1 VSTNDQVKS
10 IPKDGLTGL
19 QENFTT
25 DAISGLLVFLL
36 AMPLSLGI
44 AKASEFPPIYGIITA
59 IIGGIFVSFF
69 AGSRLTIKGPA
80 AGLIVI
86 CAGAVAEFG
95 GGEVGWK
102 LALGAIVVAGFF
114 QVIFGLLKFGK
125 YSDFIPSSAIHGM
138 LAAIGIIIFSKQIH
152 SLLGIDPKTLKG
164 LEPLEL
170 LAHIP
175 HSLSTLNPST
185 TMIGVISLVILFGMP
200 MIKNRFVKMIPPPLV
215 VLLVAIP
222 LQLEM
227 GFKQNQPPF
236 TLVSIGNLM
245 EALKVNVSFDGIAQ
259 LGIFIKYVV
268 LFTLIGSIESLL
280 TVKAIDKLDPY
291 YRKSN
296 YNKDLIA
303 VGLGNMIAGV
313 LGGLPMISEVARSSA
328 NVNNGAKTRW
338 ANFFHGF
345 WLLAFVLMARPVI
358 EMIPNAALAA
368 MLIAVGYKLAHPKE
382 FRHALHVGVVQFT
395 VFVATVIITLST
407 DLLVGVFSGVALK
420 LIFNLIIGH
429 TSIGNIFKAHVS
441 IEKSG
446 DSNYLVKLADSVTF
460 SNFLGFKKQME
471 TIPAAQHVV
480 VDASAINLVD
490 HTVMENLYVME
501 RDYKREGGKF
511 EIKGFDDKKSMGHA
525 ASSARKKVTV

>member
-1 VSTNDQVKS
+1 VSTNEQVKS
-10 IPKDGLTGL
+10 VPKDGLAGL
-19 QENFTT
+19 QENFGT

-44 AKASEFPPIYGIITA
+44 AKASEFPPIYGIVTA
-59 IIGGIFVSFF
+59 IIGGIVVSFF

-95 GGEVGWK
+95 GGELGWK
-102 LALGAIVVAGFF
+102 LALGAIMVAGAF
-114 QVIFGLLKFGK
+114 QIVFGLLKFGK

-152 SLLGIDPKTLKG
+152 TLFGIDPKTLKG

-175 HSLSTLNPST
+175 TSIANLDTKTTL
-185 TMIGVISLVILFGMP
+185 IGVISLIILFGMP
-200 MIKNRFVKMIPPPLV
+200 MIKNKFVKMIPAPLI

-222 LQLEM
+222 MQLEM
-227 GFKQNQPPF
+227 DFKHTEAPY
-236 TLVSIGNLM
+236 TLVSVGNLL
-245 EALKVNVSFDGIAQ
+245 EAFRVNVSFDGLAQ
-259 LGIFIKYVV
+259 SGIFIKYVI
-268 LFTLIGSIESLL
+268 LFTLIGSIESIL

-303 VGLGNMIAGV
+303 VGIGNMVAGIF
-313 LGGLPMISEVARSSA
+313 GGLPMISEVARSSA

-338 ANFFHGF
+338 ANFFHGMF
-345 WLLAFVLMARPVI
+345 LLVFVLAARPVI

-382 FRHALHVGVVQFT
+382 FRHALHVGVYQFI
-395 VFVATVIITLST
+395 VFVATVVITLAT
-407 DLLVGVFSGVALK
+407 DLLVGVFSGVAIK
-420 LIFNLIIGH
+420 LLINFFLSP
-429 TSIGNIFKAHVS
+429 TSIGNIFKANV
-441 IEKSG
+441 EVTKTG
-446 DSNYLVKLADSVTF
+446 DNYLVKLADSLTF
-460 SNFLGFKKQME
+460 SNYLGLKKQLDA
-471 TIPAAQHVV
+471 IPAAKHVV
-480 VDASAINLVD
+480 VDVTNVKLAD
-490 HTVMENLYVME
+490 HTVMDNLIVIE
-501 RDYKREGGKF
+501 RDYKREGGTF
-511 EIKGFDDKKSMGHA
+511 ELKGMDNKKSLGHA
-525 ASSARKKVTV
+525 PSSGRKMVVA